1 MVSWYADA
9 ISRGLHLSRLGMG
22 VYTCAYAASALYK
35 REKRKD
41 GEKERELETKK
52 EREIGRGGGMTR
64 NDARGKRV
72 PFINA
77 YQRSVSVM

>member
-1 MVSWYADA
+1 MLMQLVGGCIYPVSVWV
-9 ISRGLHLSRLGMG
+9 ST
-22 VYTCAYAASALYK
+22 TCAYAASALYK